1 MPVAHLLYRRTFFGR
16 SLLRGLFTVPFVLP
30 VIVVAIGFSAVRR
43 ALGDGVDSILWIIA
57 AHVFFNIAISI
68 RTIGA
73 VWSRLDD
80 APLEAARL
88 DGAGRLRVFW
98 SVQLPLLRSGMAAS
112 ATLIFLYCLASFGTV
127 LILGGGL
134 VHSIETEIYFSATQ
148 YLDLGRTGSLALVQL
163 MVGLAAFAVSMRIAR
178 GQVEFANTERISRP
192 RVAARDW
199 FSILITLLA
208 LAGLLV
214 PIISVLAQSFVG
226 GFGNYANLAGFGARD
241 LLNISLL
248 TAAENSIRNLVV
260 TLIISI
266 GFGCLIARLL
276 WRRGNGWLE
285 AIFTAPLAV
294 SSVVLGLGYLI
305 GFAQPPFALR
315 DSWLAVPMA
324 QSLVLL
330 PLVIRIVHSAL
341 QAADGELT
349 EAAETDGANAWQSWW
364 RIEVP
369 AIRQSLA
376 TAVVFAS
383 VGAIGEFGAA
393 SLLVFGDQETLPTV
407 LYRLMSRPG
416 TQNFGMAMAASSLL
430 IVVTLLAVLV
440 AGFTRETEPK
450 LRPRQSERA

>member
-1 MPVAHLLYRRTFFGR
+1 V
-16 SLLRGLFTVPFVLP
+16 FT
-30 VIVVAIGFSAVRR
+30 A
-43 ALGDGVDSILWIIA
+43 
-57 AHVFFNIAISI
+57 
-68 RTIGA
+68 
-73 VWSRLDD
+73 
-80 APLEAARL
+80 
-88 DGAGRLRVFW
+88 
-98 SVQLPLLRSGMAAS
+98 
-112 ATLIFLYCLASFGTV
+112 
-127 LILGGGL
+127 
-134 VHSIETEIYFSATQ
+134 
-148 YLDLGRTGSLALVQL
+148 
-163 MVGLAAFAVSMRIAR
+163 
-178 GQVEFANTERISRP
+178 
-192 RVAARDW
+192 
-199 FSILITLLA
+199 LA
-208 LAGLLV
+208 LAALLV

-349 EAAETDGANAWQSWW
+349 EAAEIDGANAWQSWW